1 MTVHE
6 YSKEIVEKF
15 KKLPI
20 ISKAFVTKKPSEKED
35 KFLREEGV
43 YEFINLEQPG
53 LLIKFPYGNAKCKHT
68 FTLMHGGRY
77 KLPRFI
83 ARHIDSRCT
92 PLWGRKPDG
101 SGIMQKEFKGTNP
114 RFSMREVYE
123 Q

>member
-1 MTVHE
+1 MSIHT
-6 YSKEIVEKF
+6 YSQPIVEKF

-20 ISKAFVTKKPSEKED
+20 ISKAFVNKKPSEKEE

-53 LLIKFPYGNAKCKHT
+53 LMHKFPYGNAKHKHN
-68 FTLMHGGRY
+68 FVLLHGAKY

-83 ARHIDSRCT
+83 ARHVDSRST

-101 SGIMQKEFKGTNP
+101 SGIMQKELKGTQP

-123 Q
+123 